1 MFIIVIIV
9 TELSLIQELSSFV
22 SHLESKPL
30 KIESSV
36 KASDTYDNKPSSSES
51 VPKTFEMNS

>member
-51 VPKTFEMNS
+51 VPKS